1 MLQQLRE
8 QTQSTGFKVLVIAII
23 LVLVLFGFGATN
35 VFSVGDPEV
44 AEVGEFAITETILG
58 VETER
63 ERRRI
68 LGQMGAD
75 FDPNDIDRLQLQQF
89 ALSQLIN
96 RQVLYQA
103 AASLDIAVSSA
114 AVDEELLSS
123 PAYQRDGVFDQAL
136 YLQQVQMLGY
146 TPLEF
151 MQEIGG
157 FLGSDQLRSGVQES
171 ALLTD
176 WEVAEVYSVL
186 EQRRDV
192 AYLPLLVTDFANTV
206 EVKDVEIETRYN
218 EEKQRY
224 MTERS
229 VDVEYVSF
237 SVDTVAAGLDL
248 AFSDDELQSMYA
260 SDREAALEASERD
273 SAHILLEVTPER
285 NDAETLAL
293 AQAVQARLAAGEPF
307 ADLAQQL
314 SDDVGSA
321 AAGGA
326 LGSAGKGVF
335 DPEFEAALWSLVEP
349 DQVSDPVRTEFGY
362 HLIKLLAINDVEYPS
377 FAEERASLEQRL
389 REEMALDD
397 FVQLRD
403 DIERSAYDERY
414 GLAETAAAFGLEV
427 VSVKDVSRNS
437 TIDETQEVLAAAD
450 VIATIFSDDTVVG
463 ENSPVINI
471 DDRTSVVVRVAEDYA
486 PEALP
491 FEQVEVQISAEIRRE
506 KALAAIEEAK
516 ANALNQLEQ
525 GVGVSQIAA
534 ELGGRWTT
542 LELIVRNQGED
553 DVERNVVEY
562 AFTLPRPAEE
572 AKSVGS
578 VELDDGSSA
587 IVAVT
592 RVAMGDISSATDD
605 AREQLRQA
613 IARINSQAEFSAFF
627 RAAEE
632 AVGVTRNIEF

>member
-1 MLQQLRE
+1 MLQQLRD

-35 VFSVGDPEV
+35 IFSGGDPEV

-96 RQVLYQA
+96 RQILYQS
-103 AASLDIAVSSA
+103 AASLDIAVSST
-114 AVDEELLSS
+114 AVDEELLTS

-157 FLGSDQLRSGVQES
+157 FLGSEQLRSGVQES

-176 WEVAEVYSVL
+176 WEVAEVYSFL

-192 AYLPLLVTDFANTV
+192 AYLPLLVTDFANSV
-206 EVKDVEIETRYN
+206 EVADAEIETRYN
-218 EEKQRY
+218 EEQQRY

-229 VDVEYVSF
+229 LDIEYLSF
-237 SVDTVAAGLDL
+237 SVDTVIAGLDL
-248 AFSDDELQSMYA
+248 VFSEDELQSMYV

-273 SAHILLEVTPER
+273 SAHILLEVTSER
-285 NDAETLAL
+285 DDAETLVL
-293 AQAVQARLAAGEPF
+293 AQSVQARLAAGESF
-307 ADLAQQL
+307 AELAQEL

-335 DPEFEAALWSLVEP
+335 DPEFEAALWGLVEP
-349 DQVSDPVRTEFGY
+349 GQVSDPVRTEFGY
-362 HLIKLLAINDVEYPS
+362 HLIKLLAVTDVEYPS
-377 FAEERASLEQRL
+377 FAEERAGLEQRL
-389 REEMALDD
+389 REEMALGE

-414 GLAETAAAFGLEV
+414 GLTETAAAFGLEV
-427 VSVKDVSRNS
+427 VNVTGVTRNS
-437 TIDETQEVLAAAD
+437 TVEEAQGVLTAAEVT
-450 VIATIFSDDTVVG
+450 ATIFSNDTVVG
-463 ENSPVINI
+463 ENSAVINI

-486 PEALP
+486 PEALL

-525 GVGVSQIAA
+525 GVGVSQIAT

-553 DVERNVVEY
+553 EVERSVVEY
-562 AFTLPRPAEE
+562 AFTLPRPAAE

-578 VELDDGSSA
+578 VGLDDGSSA

-605 AREQLRQA
+605 QREQLRQA

>member
-176 WEVAEVYSVL
+176 WEVAEVYSFL

-613 IARINSQAEFSAFF
+613 IARVNSQAEFSAFF

>member
-176 WEVAEVYSVL
+176 WEVAEVYSFL

-218 EEKQRY
+218 EEQQRY

-273 SAHILLEVTPER
+273 SAHILLEITPER

-326 LGSAGKGVF
+326 LGSVGKGVF